1 VFQQEATAMELRD
14 DLLKMEKQLWSG
26 GQREYRDA
34 LDSDCLVAFTEM
46 AGVSSRDAIA
56 SQASA
61 NRWHDVDID
70 VDGLLRPTDDVA
82 ILTYHV
88 HAVREQNMPYD
99 AVVSSGYVRRD
110 GAWKMM
116 FHQQT
121 PLGNAGARKEAPQ

>member
-1 VFQQEATAMELRD
+1 MELRD
-14 DLLKMEKQLWSG
+14 DLVAMEKKLWAG
-26 GQREYRDA
+26 GQSEYRNT

-46 AGVSSRDAIA
+46 AGVSSRDEIA
-56 SQASA
+56 SQAKARRFS
-61 NRWHDVDID
+61 DVDID

-88 HAVREQNMPYD
+88 HALREKQPYE

-121 PLGNAGARKEAPQ
+121 PLGDTAPRADKRQ

>member
-1 VFQQEATAMELRD
+1 MELRD
-14 DLLKMEKQLWSG
+14 DLVAMEQKLWSG
-26 GQREYRDA
+26 GQAEYRNT
-34 LDSDCLVAFTEM
+34 LDSDCLVAFTET

-56 SQASA
+56 SQAQA
-61 NRWHDVDID
+61 RRWSDVDID
-70 VDGLLRPTDDVA
+70 VDGLLQPTDDVA

-88 HAVREQNMPYD
+88 HALREKTPYD

-121 PLGNAGARKEAPQ
+121 PLGAAASTNGKRQ

>member
-1 VFQQEATAMELRD
+1 MELRD
-14 DLLKMEKQLWSG
+14 DLVAMEKKLWSG
-26 GQREYRDA
+26 GQSEYRNT

-46 AGVSSRDAIA
+46 AGISSRDEIA

-61 NRWHDVDID
+61 RRFSDVDID

-88 HAVREQNMPYD
+88 HASRDKNQYE

-110 GAWKMM
+110 GIWKMM

-121 PLGNAGARKEAPQ
+121 PLGVAPPQNGARQ

>member
-1 VFQQEATAMELRD
+1 MELRD
-14 DLLKMEKQLWSG
+14 DLVAMEKKLWSG
-26 GQREYRDA
+26 GQSEYRNT

-46 AGVSSRDAIA
+46 AGISSRDEIA
-56 SQASA
+56 SQANA
-61 NRWHDVDID
+61 RRWSDVDID

-88 HAVREQNMPYD
+88 HALREKNIPYD

-110 GAWKMM
+110 GTWKMM

-121 PLGNAGARKEAPQ
+121 PLGHEASRDGQRQ

>member
-1 VFQQEATAMELRD
+1 MELRD
-14 DLLKMEKQLWSG
+14 DLISMEKRLWSG
-26 GQREYRDA
+26 GQSEYRNA
-34 LDSDCLVAFTEM
+34 LDNDCLVAFTEM
-46 AGVSSRDAIA
+46 AGISSRDEIA

-61 NRWHDVDID
+61 SRWSDVDID

-88 HAVREQNMPYD
+88 HAVREKNVPYD

-121 PLGNAGARKEAPQ
+121 PLGQATDGGARQ